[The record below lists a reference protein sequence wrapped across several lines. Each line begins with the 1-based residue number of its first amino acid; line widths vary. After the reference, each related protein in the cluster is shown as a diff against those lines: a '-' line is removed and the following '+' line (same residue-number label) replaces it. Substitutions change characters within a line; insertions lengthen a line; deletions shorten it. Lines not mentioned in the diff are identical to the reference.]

1 MSLENFQTE
10 ISRLV
15 VESEQMLR
23 SPLEGKPE
31 DATKSRLLEALLHAL
46 GYTPECRTP
55 EGKIRSLIR
64 TTTWVDYLLK
74 PEANAR
80 PVLMFEAKSLWDK
93 DIWETNKQQVLDY
106 LRDYSLDIAND
117 QPVLWIVLSNFRE
130 WYILRLQD
138 KKPFWQFKT
147 EDLQNDPELVARL
160 YNCLARENL
169 RGSRLEAYYTES
181 TREGLG
187 ARFLADLKIWRAILA
202 NGIKA
207 SQPDLSLERIREAS
221 QVILNRFLLIRL
233 LEAFNS
239 EMPYNYLGRLYYN
252 WQQTLYDLPF
262 IEQLRNGFRNTWA
275 GYNTELFNAS
285 WVDELD
291 IDSEYLEPLII
302 INSVPKEG
310 LLYAIT
316 ATLTEYRSIYNYD
329 FTTLTQD
336 ILGTA
341 YEQFLAHELIEDGN
355 GVRILENQKTRQRE
369 GVFYTPEYIVRR
381 IVYQTLHPLVE
392 PKIDQAI
399 ALLQSHDFTEAHTV
413 ASSVLEITVCDPAC
427 GSGSFLLG
435 AFDYLLEE
443 LKRYNKA
450 CENPNLTSGNGDLF
464 SHAAAESIK
473 NLEESIVVKML
484 HGVDLDPQA
493 VLLAKLSLWTRLL
506 RARPNVYG
514 KRNTLNSR
522 LPALTLNIRV
532 GNSLIHAP
540 ANLSSV
546 SKQLAKAADLAIAAR
561 NTTALER
568 DRSKSVANLEIAIA
582 NINQKINPVLT
593 AFFASDESLQ
603 EAVELI
609 KDREANENE
618 IRAIRLYITS
628 ESIENETRGLSPL
641 SDWTSAELERLKTE
655 LIAIPTALE
664 DVVIKRPFNWQVE
677 FPHIFDP
684 RLPESQRGFTA
695 IIGNPPYFS
704 VDATFGRGASELLW
718 LKTMYADIYTDKT
731 DILFYFLRWSYELL
745 KQAGSL
751 SFIISRAFIQG
762 DKSKNLREFLSQRT
776 TIITIFDFL
785 GHKVFKA
792 GIATAIIQFQKINP
806 PVESAFV
813 ANCVLDFEKAK
824 KAINARKAFD
834 LTDNGCT
841 KIEVNQQEL
850 ESSRW
855 SISPYLEIFQMIDAA
870 GVKLKD
876 ADICDVIEQG
886 IQTGENSIFA
896 PAKGF
901 PKKFPSDRLHQRIT
915 NSEIEAYGFISE
927 GVNLLYVENDD
938 DFKDLPTGVKKYL
951 NEHQEALENRAAY
964 KEGSC
969 HWYAL
974 HRSRRKGEHSHFRP
988 KILCPYRSS
997 ANRFSVDIK
1006 GNLAGLTDT
1015 TAIFLKDVYIYE
1027 PEGTKINRLY
1037 ALSALLNSQVLE
1049 FRFRAL
1055 GGLGKLTSKGMFEYF
1070 ANQVDDL
1077 PIPVFENPE
1086 QNPDF
1091 QTLAELGKEAHQ
1103 IWRDRYAIVTT
1114 YQAKSSAIPFSEV
1127 PATHY
1132 HNISGDY
1139 GADVEYASPNP
1150 NREGHLLSLKIEP
1163 TIDGYR
1169 LWGEITEDEDWREGD
1184 REWVELVSV
1193 KIRNNFLRRYLL
1205 ARLIYLIEFDPDFR
1219 RKQKFTRDVSNLVT
1233 AAFEAL
1239 KVYQFD
1245 SDRIS
1250 NLRVLEVI
1258 EQRVQQEVGRS
1269 DLENILLRQTEIKAQ
1284 IDRIAYRLYRVEDYQ
1299 EVIEQVLK
1307 VVL

>member
-1 MSLENFQTE
+1 MSLENFQSE

-15 VESEQMLR
+15 VEAEQLLR
-23 SPLEGKPE
+23 SPRVGQAEAE
-31 DATKSRLLEALLHAL
+31 TKSRLLEPLLNAL

-74 PEANAR
+74 PEASAR
-80 PVLMFEAKSLWDK
+80 PVLMFEAKSFWDK
-93 DIWETNKQQVLDY
+93 DIWETNKQQVLEY
-106 LRDYSLDIAND
+106 LRDYSLDIANE

-138 KKPFWQFKT
+138 KKPFWQFRID
-147 EDLQNDPELVARL
+147 DLQNDPELVERL
-160 YNCLARENL
+160 YSCLVRENV
-169 RGSRLEAYYTES
+169 RGNRLETYYTEK

-207 SQPDLSLERIREAS
+207 SQPELSLNRIREAS

-233 LEAFNS
+233 LEAFSS
-239 EMPYNYLGRLYYN
+239 EMPYNYLGRIYYN

-285 WVDELD
+285 WVDDLD
-291 IDSEYLEPLII
+291 IDSEYLEPVII
-302 INSVPKEG
+302 INAVPREG
-310 LLYAIT
+310 ILYAI
-316 ATLTEYRSIYNYD
+316 AGTLTEYRSIYNYD

-341 YEQFLAHELIEDGN
+341 YEQFLAHQLIEDGDK
-355 GVRILENQKTRQRE
+355 VKILENQQTRKRE
-369 GVFYTPEYIVRR
+369 GVFYTPEYILGR
-381 IVYQTLHPLVE
+381 IVYQTLQPLVE

-399 ALLQSHDFTEAHTV
+399 ALLETHDFTEAHAV

-443 LKRYNKA
+443 IKRYNKA
-450 CENPNLTSGNGDLF
+450 CENPDLTSGNGDIF
-464 SHAAAESIK
+464 SHASAESIK

-532 GNSLIHAP
+532 GNSLIHSP
-540 ANLSSV
+540 ANLAPV
-546 SKQLAKAADLAIAAR
+546 SEQLATAANLAIAAR
-561 NTTALER
+561 NVTLSEG
-568 DRSKSVANLEIAIA
+568 DRSQSVTNLESCIAE
-582 NINQKINPVLT
+582 INQQINPVLT

-603 EAVELI
+603 EAVKLI

-628 ESIENETRGLSPL
+628 ESTGTLQ
-641 SDWTSAELERLKTE
+641 DWTSAELERLKTE

-677 FPHIFDP
+677 FPHVFDP
-684 RLPESQRGFTA
+684 HLPESQRGFAA

-776 TIITIFDFL
+776 KIISLIDFL
-785 GHKVFKA
+785 GHKVFSA
-792 GIATAIIQFQKINP
+792 GIATCIIQFQKSIP
-806 PVESAFV
+806 SIESSFITDY
-813 ANCVLDFEKAK
+813 VLDFDKAK
-824 KAINARKAFD
+824 TVIPKR
-834 LTDNGCT
+834 LELLPDNGFANVN
-841 KIEVNQQEL
+841 VNQ
-850 ESSRW
+850 ESLKTDRW
-855 SISPYLEIFQMIDAA
+855 EISPYSHIFTEIDSRGEKLELSNYGKFMKGID
-870 GVKLKD
+870 
-876 ADICDVIEQG
+876 
-886 IQTGENSIFA
+886 TGLDEVFEGDFSR
-896 PAKGF
+896 KF
-901 PKKFPSDRLHQRIT
+901 PKEFLRSRVSI
-915 NSEIEAYGFISE
+915 SSIYGFGHKPSE
-927 GVNLLYVENDD
+927 TQIIYFSRDTKWEEIPKVLQN
-938 DFKDLPTGVKKYL
+938 YL
-951 NEHQEALENRAAY
+951 KSKRKELENRQVFKTGGY
-964 KEGSC
+964 EWF
-969 HWYAL
+969 HL
-974 HRSRRKGEHSHFRP
+974 HRARVGLFEP
-988 KILCPYRSS
+988 KIFFPRR
-997 ANRFSVDIK
+997 ANSNKFAVDEDGSLGFK
-1006 GNLAGLTDT
+1006 S
-1015 TAIFLKDVYIYE
+1015 DVACFVKAENTSIETLYYIC
-1027 PEGTKINRLY
+1027 
-1037 ALSALLNSQVLE
+1037 ALLNSKVLE
-1049 FRFRAL
+1049 FRYRSL
-1055 GGLGKLTSKGMFEYF
+1055 GGIGKLTGKGMFEYF
-1070 ANQVDDL
+1070 ENQVGDL
-1077 PIPVFENPE
+1077 PIPVFEQPE
-1086 QNPDF
+1086 SNRDF
-1091 QTLAELGKEAHQ
+1091 QELAELGKEAHQ
-1103 IWRDRYAIVTT
+1103 IWRDRYAIITA
-1114 YQAKSSAIPFSEV
+1114 YQAKSSAIPYTEV
-1127 PATHY
+1127 SAIHY
-1132 HNISGDY
+1132 HSISGDY
-1139 GADVEYASPNP
+1139 GVDIEYASPNP

-1169 LWGEITEDEDWREGD
+1169 LWGEISEDEDWREGD
-1184 REWVELVSV
+1184 REWIELVSV
-1193 KIRNNFLRRYLL
+1193 RIRNNFLRRYLL

-1219 RKQKFTRDVSNLVT
+1219 RKQKLTRDVSNLLT
-1233 AAFEAL
+1233 AAFDAL
-1239 KVYQFD
+1239 KMYQFD
-1245 SDRIS
+1245 SDRIN

-1258 EQRVQQEVGRS
+1258 EQRVQQETGRS
-1269 DLENILLRQTEIKAQ
+1269 DLENILLRQAEIQAQ
-1284 IDRIAYRLYRVEDYQ
+1284 IDRISYRLYGVVEYK
-1299 EVIEQVLK
+1299 EVMEQSLKSVL
-1307 VVL
+1307 

>member
-1 MSLENFQTE
+1 MSLANFHSE
-10 ISRLV
+10 ISRLAG
-15 VESEQMLR
+15 EAEQMRR

-31 DATKSRLLEALLHAL
+31 AETKSRLLEPLLNAL

-55 EGKIRSLIR
+55 EAKIKSLIR

-74 PEANAR
+74 PEVSAR

-93 DIWETNKQQVLDY
+93 DIWEANKQQVLDY
-106 LRDYSLDIAND
+106 LRDYSLDIANE

-130 WYILRLQD
+130 WHVLRLQD

-160 YNCLARENL
+160 YDCLARENL
-169 RGSRLEAYYTES
+169 RGNRLEAYYTEN

-187 ARFLADLKIWRAILA
+187 ARFLADLKVWRAILA

-233 LEAFNS
+233 LEAFSS

-252 WQQTLYDLPF
+252 WQQTFYDLPF

-302 INSVPKEG
+302 INAVPRDG
-310 LLYAIT
+310 LLYSIT
-316 ATLTEYRSIYNYD
+316 GTLTEYRSIYNYD

-336 ILGTA
+336 VLGTA
-341 YEQFLAHELIEDGN
+341 YEQFLAHELIEDGDR
-355 GVRILENQKTRQRE
+355 VKILENQKTRKRE

-381 IVYQTLHPLVE
+381 IVYQTLQPLVE
-392 PKIDQAI
+392 SKINQAI
-399 ALLQSHDFTEAHTV
+399 ALLQTHNFTEAHAV
-413 ASSVLEITVCDPAC
+413 ANSVLEITVCDPAC

-435 AFDYLLEE
+435 AFDYLLAE
-443 LKRYNKA
+443 LKRYNEA
-450 CENPNLTSGNGDLF
+450 CENPNLTSGNGDIF
-464 SHAAAESIK
+464 SHTSAIPIN
-473 NLEESIVVKML
+473 NLEEGIVVKML

-506 RARPNVYG
+506 RARPTVYG
-514 KRNTLNSR
+514 KRNTINSK

-540 ANLSSV
+540 ANLASV
-546 SKQLAKAADLAIAAR
+546 SKQLGKSADLAIAAR
-561 NTTALER
+561 NTTASER
-568 DRSKSVANLEIAIA
+568 NRSKSVANLEVAIA
-582 NINQKINPVLT
+582 NINQEINPVLT

-603 EAVELI
+603 EAVKLI
-609 KDREANENE
+609 KNREANENE

-628 ESIENETRGLSPL
+628 DSTSILQ
-641 SDWTSAELERLKTE
+641 DWTSAELERLKAE

-677 FPHIFDP
+677 FPHVFDP
-684 RLPESQRGFTA
+684 RLPESQRGFAA

-745 KQAGSL
+745 KQSGYL

-762 DKSKNLREFLSQRT
+762 DKSKDLREFLSQQT
-776 TIITIFDFL
+776 KIISLIDFL
-785 GHKVFKA
+785 GHKVFSA
-792 GIATAIIQFQKINP
+792 GIATCIIQFQKEIP
-806 PVESAFV
+806 SSESSFITDY
-813 ANCVLDFEKAK
+813 VLDFDKAK
-824 KAINARKAFD
+824 LAIPKR
-834 LTDNGCT
+834 LELSPDNGFANVN
-841 KIEVNQQEL
+841 VNQ
-850 ESSRW
+850 ESLKTERW
-855 SISPYLEIFQMIDAA
+855 EISPYSHIFNQIDSRGEKLELSNYGKFMKGID
-870 GVKLKD
+870 
-876 ADICDVIEQG
+876 
-886 IQTGENSIFA
+886 TGLDEVFEGDFSR
-896 PAKGF
+896 
-901 PKKFPSDRLHQRIT
+901 KFPQEFLRSRVSI
-915 NSEIEAYGFISE
+915 SSIYGFGHKPSE
-927 GVNLLYVENDD
+927 TQIIYFSRNTKWEEIPKVLQN
-938 DFKDLPTGVKKYL
+938 YL
-951 NEHQEALENRAAY
+951 KSNRKELENRQVFKTGGY
-964 KEGSC
+964 EWF
-969 HWYAL
+969 HL
-974 HRSRRKGEHSHFRP
+974 HRSRVGLFEP
-988 KILCPYRSS
+988 KIFFPRR
-997 ANRFSVDIK
+997 ANSNKFTVDEDGSLGFK
-1006 GNLAGLTDT
+1006 SDVAGFVKAENTSIDMLY
-1015 TAIFLKDVYIYE
+1015 YIC
-1027 PEGTKINRLY
+1027 
-1037 ALSALLNSQVLE
+1037 ALLNSKVLE
-1049 FRFRAL
+1049 FRYRSL
-1055 GGLGKLTSKGMFEYF
+1055 GGIGKLTGKGMFEYF
-1070 ANQVDDL
+1070 ENQVGDL

-1091 QTLAELGKEAHQ
+1091 QALAKLGKEAHQ
-1103 IWRDRYAIVTT
+1103 VWSDRYSIITT
-1114 YQAKSSAIPFSEV
+1114 YQAKSSAIPYTEV
-1127 PATHY
+1127 AAAHY

-1205 ARLIYLIEFDPDFR
+1205 AKLIYLIEFDPDFR

-1239 KVYQFD
+1239 KMYQFD

-1269 DLENILLRQTEIKAQ
+1269 DLESVLLRQTEIQAQ
-1284 IDRIAYRLYRVEDYQ
+1284 IDQIAYRLYGVTEYQ
-1299 EVIEQVLK
+1299 EVIEQALK
-1307 VVL
+1307 VIL

>member
-15 VESEQMLR
+15 VESEQMRR

-31 DATKSRLLEALLHAL
+31 DATKSRLLEPLLNAL

-55 EGKIRSLIR
+55 EGKIKSLIR

-74 PEANAR
+74 PEVTAR

-106 LRDYSLDIAND
+106 LRDYSLDIANE

-130 WYILRLQD
+130 WHILRLQD
-138 KKPFWQFKT
+138 KKPFWQFKI
-147 EDLQNDPELVARL
+147 EDLQNDPELRDRL
-160 YNCLARENL
+160 YSCLARENL
-169 RGSRLEAYYTES
+169 RGNRLEAYYTEN

-207 SQPDLSLERIREAS
+207 SQPELSLDKIREAS

-233 LEAFNS
+233 LEAFSS
-239 EMPYNYLGRLYYN
+239 EMRYNYLGRIYYN
-252 WQQTLYDLPF
+252 WQETFPDLPF
-262 IEQLRNGFRNTWA
+262 IDDLRKGFKTTWID
-275 GYNTELFNAS
+275 YNTELFHSS
-285 WVDELD
+285 WVDDLD
-291 IDSEYLEPLII
+291 IDSEYLEPII
-302 INSVPKEG
+302 IVNAVPRDG
-310 LLYAIT
+310 LLYSIT
-316 ATLTEYRSIYNYD
+316 GTLTEYRSIYNYD

-341 YEQFLAHELIEDGN
+341 YEQFLAHELIEDGSR
-355 GVRILENQKTRQRE
+355 VKILENQKTRKRE
-369 GVFYTPEYIVRR
+369 GVFYTPEYVVRR
-381 IVYQTLHPLVE
+381 IVYQTLQPLVE
-392 PKIDQAI
+392 SKIDQAI
-399 ALLQSHDFTEAHTV
+399 ALLQSHDFKEAHAI

-443 LKRYNKA
+443 FKRYNTA
-450 CENPNLTSGNGDLF
+450 CEDPTLRSGNGDLF
-464 SHAAAESIK
+464 SHASAIPI
-473 NLEESIVVKML
+473 NNIEEEIVVKIL

-506 RARPNVYG
+506 RARPNIYG
-514 KRNTLNSR
+514 KKKTLNSR

-540 ANLSSV
+540 TNLAPMSE
-546 SKQLAKAADLAIAAR
+546 QLAIAADLAIDAR
-561 NTTALER
+561 NTTLSER
-568 DRSKSVANLEIAIA
+568 DRGISVTNLEVAIA
-582 NINQKINPVLT
+582 NINQKINPVLA

-603 EAVELI
+603 EAVKLI

-641 SDWTSAELERLKTE
+641 SEWTNTEIERLKPQ
-655 LIAIPTALE
+655 LMLIPTALE

-684 RLPESQRGFTA
+684 RLPELQRGFAA

-776 TIITIFDFL
+776 KIISLLDFL
-785 GHKVFKA
+785 GHKVFSA
-792 GIATAIIQFQKINP
+792 GIATCIIQFQKEIP
-806 PVESAFV
+806 SSESTFITDY
-813 ANCVLDFEKAK
+813 VLDFDRAKAAIPKRLELSAANGFANVNVSQDSLKAERWEISPYSYIFNEIDRCGVKIRETNYVKYMEGITTGKDSVFEGVFLGKFPKEFLCSRASISSIQAFGHKPSETQLIYYTHSTKWEDIPASLK
-824 KAINARKAFD
+824 KY
-834 LTDNGCT
+834 LTKNR
-841 KIEVNQQEL
+841 QEL
-850 ESSRW
+850 ESRDVFRNRTSGYEW
-855 SISPYLEIFQMIDAA
+855 FQ
-870 GVKLKD
+870 
-876 ADICDVIEQG
+876 
-886 IQTGENSIFA
+886 
-896 PAKGF
+896 
-901 PKKFPSDRLHQRIT
+901 
-915 NSEIEAYGFISE
+915 
-927 GVNLLYVENDD
+927 
-938 DFKDLPTGVKKYL
+938 
-951 NEHQEALENRAAY
+951 
-964 KEGSC
+964 
-969 HWYAL
+969 L
-974 HRSRRKGEHSHFRP
+974 HRPRNGLLSP
-988 KILCPYRSS
+988 KIFFPRR
-997 ANRFSVDIK
+997 ANSNKFTVDEDGSLGFK
-1006 GNLAGLTDT
+1006 SDVAGFVKAENTSIETLY
-1015 TAIFLKDVYIYE
+1015 YIC
-1027 PEGTKINRLY
+1027 
-1037 ALSALLNSQVLE
+1037 ALLNSKVLE
-1049 FRFRAL
+1049 FRYRSL
-1055 GGLGKLTSKGMFEYF
+1055 GGIGKLTGKGMFEYF
-1070 ANQVDDL
+1070 ENQVGDL

-1086 QNPDF
+1086 QNSDF

-1114 YQAKSSAIPFSEV
+1114 YQAKASAIPYTEV

-1169 LWGEITEDEDWREGD
+1169 IWGEITEDEDWREGD

-1219 RKQKFTRDVSNLVT
+1219 RKQKLNRELGNLVI
-1233 AAFEAL
+1233 AAFESL
-1239 KVYQFD
+1239 KVDQFD
-1245 SDRIS
+1245 LDRIS

-1258 EQRVQQEVGRS
+1258 EQRVQQDVGRS

-1284 IDRIAYRLYRVEDYQ
+1284 IDRIAYRLYGVEDYQ
-1299 EVIEQVLK
+1299 EVIEQALK